1 MLKLEEVLA
10 LSALMQMRVV
20 DAQISATISIAN
32 HVRPDMYYGCL
43 EQTILESYTEWMRQ
57 AAALFEAAKD
67 KNGTQY
73 ANLTLAEFITQSRPD
88 E

>member
-43 EQTILESYTEWMRQ
+43 
-57 AAALFEAAKD
+57 
-67 KNGTQY
+67 
-73 ANLTLAEFITQSRPD
+73 
-88 E
+88 